1 MYLLNVHWQQQGRER
16 KRKIVRESSF
26 INDTDNFIFQI
37 ILNLLPEFFL
47 LQQHMRYFS
56 FIDLFFLDS
65 EIFLIWIIKK
75 IFYLKFSRRYWR
87 VYSCVNINWKRKN
100 RTNTLLKNNFLREFF
115 FVSKLHTYRR
125 YFRGLKNLVKEGRVS
140 IVNILS
146 FRNKKKFLTKI
157 TSQHFH

>member
-1 MYLLNVHWQQQGRER
+1 MKKKERTNESCDIRLVTSKEIGKESRQVVMKAGWGQNGTVSTVFVFICLAMYLLNVHWQQQGRER

-75 IFYLKFSRRYWR
+75 IFYIKFSRHYWR
-87 VYSCVNINWKRKN
+87 VYSSIYICVHICI
-100 RTNTLLKNNFLREFF
+100 
-115 FVSKLHTYRR
+115 
-125 YFRGLKNLVKEGRVS
+125 S
-140 IVNILS
+140 I
-146 FRNKKKFLTKI
+146 
-157 TSQHFH
+157 